1 MNDMRALGD
10 EVQIHSFLMS
20 ALDGGSELH
29 ASAALA
35 PSLSQVTA
43 PVSIDRK
50 LGGSHCCYRSFGGGK
65 NIFPLPQ
72 IEP

>member
-1 MNDMRALGD
+1 
-10 EVQIHSFLMS
+10 MS

-29 ASAALA
+29 TLA

-43 PVSIDRK
+43 PVPTDRK
-50 LGGSHCCYRSFGGGK
+50 LGGSHCCYWSFGGGK